1 MKRPMAIAC
10 VVVLSVAVA
19 IIAGC
24 DLCSE
29 TCKTNASGS
38 YSFSCDSSDDGILKI
53 RIRDGK
59 ERETVVE
66 TRASVYQKF
75 DAVWIDESTIL
86 VASSDIG
93 FFAVAV
99 PGKCVEAEVLKADG
113 GNYQVHLLDEKKER
127 IKTIVVRHESM
138 PKSAMLK
145 YVKRVSD

>member
-1 MKRPMAIAC
+1 MKRPMALAC
-10 VVVLSVAVA
+10 VVVLSVAAA

-38 YSFSCDSSDDGILKI
+38 YSFSCDSSDDGILEI

-93 FFAVAV
+93 FLAIDVS
-99 PGKCVEAEVLKADG
+99 GKCVDVEVLKAEG
-113 GNYQVHLLDEKKER
+113 GEYQVHLLDAKRER
-127 IKTIVVRHESM
+127 MKTIVVGQESM

-145 YVKRVSD
+145 YVKRISD